1 MPTWPSGTKAGT
13 SNVDNGSDLIRL
25 ARPDIKQN
33 IDNTNAIIDT
43 FDPSGASNQDL
54 LTYNSSTTKFEP
66 TSSIGLSTTLV
77 EFDSGM
83 PYINNLSRDDYS
95 GGFTIVG
102 GNAIGLTA
110 GTSGS
115 RSTLTFP
122 AGTYQIGT
130 AETFYYGQHGVPV
143 NFSLSFKLKKD
154 SDESD
159 ILEESTTSSSFYFR
173 RYYWYSIV
181 TFASNTEV
189 YVETNRSQPNSN
201 DYDHTP
207 LLINRLA

>member
-13 SNVDNGSDLIRL
+13 TNVDNGSDLIRL

-43 FDPSGASNQDL
+43 FNPSGASNQDL
-54 LTYNSSTTKFEP
+54 LQYNSSTTKFEP
-66 TSSIGLSTTLV
+66 ASAIGLSSTLV
-77 EFDSGM
+77 EFDSG
-83 PYINNLSRDDYS
+83 ISVTGTSTTADYN
-95 GGFTIVG
+95 GGFSTVGANTIGV
-102 GNAIGLTA
+102 AT

-130 AETFYYGQHGVPV
+130 VTPYYYGTYGSSAGF
-143 NFSLSFKLKKD
+143 NITFNLKKLSD
-154 SDESD
+154 S
-159 ILEESTTSSSFYFR
+159 STLFSRSVASSSFYFR
-173 RYYWYSIV
+173 NYNWYAV
-181 TFASNTEV
+181 QTFASNTEV
-189 YVETNRSQPNSN
+189 YVETTTENNVTITFG
-201 DYDHTP
+201 HTP